1 MYKNKMKSY
10 CLKCK
15 KDTENINPKVS
26 KTSNNRT
33 MILSKCAKCRS
44 KKPRFFKNQE
54 SKGLLSNLGIR
65 TPLSKVPI
73 LGNIL
78 F

>member
-1 MYKNKMKSY
+1 MKSY
-10 CLKCK
+10 CLKCR

-26 KTSNNRT
+26 NTSNGKT
-33 MILSKCAKCRS
+33 MISSKCAICGS
-44 KKPRFFKNQE
+44 KKSRFFKNQE
-54 SKGLLSNLGIR
+54 AERLLSNLGLR

-73 LGNIL
+73 LGDTL

>member
-1 MYKNKMKSY
+1 MYKMKSY
-10 CLKCK
+10 CLKCR

-26 KTSNNRT
+26 NTSNGKT
-33 MILSKCAKCRS
+33 MISSKCAICGS
-44 KKPRFFKNQE
+44 KKSRFFKNQE
-54 SKGLLSNLGIR
+54 AERLLSNLGLR

-73 LGNIL
+73 LGDTL